1 MDKKKIIIVVLCFAF
16 FVLVMMG
23 INFLINQSERGN
35 ESADSGED
43 ELEPQAVEVKPQA
56 PQKRKPAVQE
66 QSDPQPQ
73 TGPMNI

>member
-43 ELEPQAVEVKPQA
+43 ELETQAVEIKPQA

-66 QSDPQPQ
+66 QNDPQPQ
-73 TGPMNI
+73 TGPLNI